1 MCIYAFAGGETV
13 YASFFFSKKKKM
25 FKKPIANIKTFSPL
39 RSSDRRHFQNE
50 AIEAYP
56 VLKDQYVM
64 PNDLRSAKFI
74 AQTSAH
80 GIVYTSADQ
89 PLWISFENMAP
100 VPTGIYYS

>member
-1 MCIYAFAGGETV
+1 MP
-13 YASFFFSKKKKM
+13 FFFYKKKM

-74 AQTSAH
+74 AQTSTH